1 MAHRQQ
7 RLRPQGRSHQGWR
20 VVRSRL
26 NRSTCTSGTVQGVVD
41 ANIHGVVLSLGE
53 GSHTLLIAR
62 AWAALRVAWAV
73 RLCFSLVRRAAL
85 VYRRAAA
92 SRSVMIVLALAAAL
106 ELAAL
111 GCCAGG
117 LSTIAVGVADD
128 THAGCSVGEKPKA
141 KPR

>member
-1 MAHRQQ
+1 MAHRQ
-7 RLRPQGRSHQGWR
+7 RRRRPQGPSHQGVDR
-20 VVRSRL
+20 RRL
-26 NRSTCTSGTVQGVVD
+26 NRSTCTSGAVQGVVH
-41 ANIHGVVLSLGE
+41 ANIHGVALSLGE

-62 AWAALRVAWAV
+62 AWATLRVAWAV

-92 SRSVMIVLALAAAL
+92 SRSVVIVLALAAAL
-106 ELAAL
+106 EVSAL

-117 LSTIAVGVADD
+117 LPTIAVGAADD
-128 THAGCSVGEKPKA
+128 AHAGCSVGKKPKA

>member
-1 MAHRQQ
+1 MCGASATEASSSRSFPS
-7 RLRPQGRSHQGWR
+7 RLASRSEVAQPQHERHGSGRSGCEHPWCCAQPRRGQPHAP
-20 VVRSRL
+20 
-26 NRSTCTSGTVQGVVD
+26 NST
-41 ANIHGVVLSLGE
+41 
-53 GSHTLLIAR
+53 

-92 SRSVMIVLALAAAL
+92 SRSVVIVLALAAAL
-106 ELAAL
+106 EVAAL

-117 LSTIAVGVADD
+117 LPTIAVGAADD